1 MWTTAR
7 TFALPFL
14 AAFCLAA
21 VPAAA
26 RECIGVIPAGGGL
39 SFWGEVGRGAHQAG
53 EESGVDIYYRG
64 PYDENNPDSQR
75 EILSIIH
82 RMKCAALVLAPNV
95 PERAAEISQFAREGI
110 PTVLIDRDFGKSAA
124 VAFVGTDN
132 FHAGELAAVQ
142 MARVLGKGG
151 RVAVFHMKRGVQSTD
166 DRERGFIA
174 AARQAG
180 LEIVLEDWIGNNVG
194 EARLQS
200 QKALEGFKGRL
211 DGLFTPN
218 ESTTL
223 ATMVSLQ
230 VVGLA
235 GKVKLIG
242 FDMNQS
248 FIDAMQRQYLY
259 GVVVQ
264 RPVQMGY
271 QGVRLAYAAMK
282 GKMPERYTYDTGAFF
297 VTGATLRLPEFAQD
311 LAPFLG
317 PADPTKQQTQSS
329 PAASL
334 PPRTNR

>member
-1 MWTTAR
+1 MR
-7 TFALPFL
+7 SPLSVLALPCLTALLL
-14 AAFCLAA
+14 AAA
-21 VPAAA
+21 PAAA

-53 EESGVDIYYRG
+53 EEVGVDIYYRG
-64 PYDENNPDSQR
+64 PYDENNPESQR
-75 EILSIIH
+75 EILSIIR
-82 RMKCAALVLAPNV
+82 RMHCKALVLAPNV
-95 PERAAEISQFAREGI
+95 PERAVEISQFAKEGI
-110 PTVLIDRDFGKSAA
+110 PTVVIDRDFGKTVAI
-124 VAFVGTDN
+124 AFVGTDN
-132 FHAGELAAVQ
+132 FRAGELAATQ
-142 MARVLGKGG
+142 MASVLGKGR
-151 RVAVFHMKRGVQSTD
+151 RVGVLHMKRGVQSTD
-166 DRERGFIA
+166 DRERGFIS

-180 LEIVLEDWIGNNVG
+180 LEVVLEDWIGNNVG
-194 EARLQS
+194 EARLRS
-200 QKALEGFKGRL
+200 QKALEGFHGRL

-271 QGVRLAYAAMK
+271 QGVRIAHAAML
-282 GKMPERYTYDTGAFF
+282 GSMPDHYTYDTGAFF
-297 VTGATLRLPEFAQD
+297 VTWKTLRSQAFSQD
-311 LAPFLG
+311 LAPFLVEPDQ
-317 PADPTKQQTQSS
+317 PAVQSA
-329 PAASL
+329 PAPA
-334 PPRTNR
+334 RTGR